1 MLGIGRTKLW
11 ELTRSGALASVLI
24 GRSRRY
30 LATDLEEF
38 LAGHRSPEA
47 TTSALAGTTSSAASK
62 P

>member
-11 ELTRSGALASVLI
+11 ELTRSGALPSVQI

-38 LAGHRSPEA
+38 LAGHRLPRER
-47 TTSALAGTTSSAASK
+47 TSALAATTASAASK